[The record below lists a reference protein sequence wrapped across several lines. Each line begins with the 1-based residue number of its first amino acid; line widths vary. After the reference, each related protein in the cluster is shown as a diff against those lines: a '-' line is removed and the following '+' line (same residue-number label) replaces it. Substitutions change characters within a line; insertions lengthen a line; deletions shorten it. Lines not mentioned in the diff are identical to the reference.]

1 MRHLFEIELLLKRQ
15 LDEVVNWHRNPFDAG
30 TCREFVHLVS
40 VQHYTNFK
48 LWHQEDRARDPEA
61 SDSTV
66 AEIKHTIDHLNQKRN
81 DQIEALDKWLLQGLK
96 NLNVETESDASLNSE
111 TPGNLID
118 RLSIN
123 ALKIYHMDEE
133 TRREKASRE
142 QKEKCEV
149 RLRILKEQREDLGK
163 CLDELIGDLE
173 TGRKILKV
181 YRQLKMYNDPSLN
194 PVLYKNPESR

>member
-1 MRHLFEIELLLKRQ
+1 MRHLFEVELLLRRQ
-15 LDEVVNWHRNPFDAG
+15 LDEVVKWHRNPFDAG
-30 TCREFVHLVS
+30 TCSEFVRLVS
-40 VQHYTNFK
+40 AQHYTNFK

-66 AEIKHTIDHLNQKRN
+66 AEIKRTIDRLNQKRN
-81 DQIEALDKWLLQGLK
+81 DQIEALDEWLLQGLK
-96 NLNVETESDASLNSE
+96 NLNVETESDARLNSE

-149 RLRILKEQREDLGK
+149 RLGILKEQREDLGK

-194 PVLYKNPESR
+194 PVLYKKSESR

>member
-1 MRHLFEIELLLKRQ
+1 MRHLFEVELLLRRQ
-15 LDEVVNWHRNPFDAG
+15 LDEVVKWHRNPFDAG
-30 TCREFVHLVS
+30 TCNEFFHLAS
-40 VQHYTNFK
+40 LQHNTNFK

-66 AEIKHTIDHLNQKRN
+66 AEIKRTIDRMNQKRN
-81 DQIEALDKWLLQGLK
+81 DQIEALDEWLLQGLE
-96 NLNVETESDASLNSE
+96 NLDVETKSDAKLNSE

-133 TRREKASRE
+133 TRRDKTSRE
-142 QKEKCEV
+142 QKEKYEV
-149 RLRILKEQREDLGK
+149 RLGILKEQREDLGK

-181 YRQLKMYNDPSLN
+181 YRQLKMYNDPNLN
-194 PVLYKNPESR
+194 PVLHKKSKYR

>member
-1 MRHLFEIELLLKRQ
+1 MRHLFEIELLLRRQ
-15 LDEVVNWHRNPFDAG
+15 LDEVVKWHRNPFDAS
-30 TCREFVHLVS
+30 TCSEFVRLVS
-40 VQHYTNFK
+40 AQHYTNFE

-66 AEIKHTIDHLNQKRN
+66 AEIKRTIDRLNQIRN
-81 DQIEALDKWLLQGLK
+81 DQIEALDEWLLQGLE
-96 NLNVETESDASLNSE
+96 NLNVEKESDARLNSE

-149 RLRILKEQREDLGK
+149 RLGILKEQRKDLGK

-194 PVLYKNPESR
+194 PVLYKKSESR

>member
-1 MRHLFEIELLLKRQ
+1 MWRLFEVELLLEMQ
-15 LDEVVNWHRNPFDAG
+15 LDEVVKWHGKPFDAG
-30 TCREFVHLVS
+30 TCSEFVHLVS
-40 VQHYTNFK
+40 AQHYTNFE

-66 AEIKHTIDHLNQKRN
+66 AEIKRTIDCLNQNRN
-81 DQIEALDKWLLQGLK
+81 DQIEALDEWLLLGLE
-96 NLNVETESDASLNSE
+96 NLNVETGTNARLNSE

-123 ALKIYHMDEE
+123 ALKIYHMYQE

-149 RLRILKEQREDLGK
+149 KLGILKEQRQDLGK
-163 CLDELIGDLE
+163 CLDELIVDLE

-194 PVLYKNPESR
+194 PVIYKN